1 MIASSSPPPSPTFS
15 CRGSISPSLPR
26 NRKRKRKRE
35 GIKLRVEMRRSRPRD
50 LWKEQEFANFSRIGT
65 FRLRPKHWS
74 DDRIGTFYNW
84 HVGES
89 RASVRPLT
97 HTLTKKEGRI
107 ILMGPFS
114 PFPFSLDEKE
124 GGSRVEGEIY
134 VQRTTTAGLFSALW
148 KSCSCSPLLLSLRGR
163 SRASGRCHV
172 KLC

>member
-1 MIASSSPPPSPTFS
+1 MIASSS
-15 CRGSISPSLPR
+15 LPLPLPLSR
-26 NRKRKRKRE
+26 AGGQFRRRCPGTGKRKRKRE

-50 LWKEQEFANFSRIGT
+50 LWKEQEIANFSRIGT

-74 DDRIGTFYNW
+74 DRIETFYNW

>member
-1 MIASSSPPPSPTFS
+1 MIASSSPTFS

-35 GIKLRVEMRRSRPRD
+35 GIKLRVEMSRSRPRD
-50 LWKEQEFANFSRIGT
+50 LWKEQEIANFFTDWDFSPPPKRIGVMIELGLFT
-65 FRLRPKHWS
+65 
-74 DDRIGTFYNW
+74 IGMLVNPALPFD
-84 HVGES
+84 HS
-89 RASVRPLT
+89 
-97 HTLTKKEGRI
+97 HTRSQKKEGRI

-134 VQRTTTAGLFSALW
+134 IQRILPPQVSSRPSGKVVLVP
-148 KSCSCSPLLLSLRGR
+148 PLLLSLRGR
-163 SRASGRCHV
+163 SRAASGRCHV